1 MSGDS
6 NNVFLDLFAGLLEE
20 DMEEEPVTVNSP
32 PPTASSEQHSNP
44 PLPCIP
50 PPETP
55 EVNPREPDRVAEEPT
70 EVEPKVDPVVAYWG

>member
-6 NNVFLDLFAGLLEE
+6 NNVFLDPFAGLLEE

-44 PLPCIP
+44 PLPSIP

-55 EVNPREPDRVAEEPT
+55 AVNPREPDRVAEGRTKSRPCC
-70 EVEPKVDPVVAYWG
+70 GI